1 MDEFKQLIAITE
13 TLIGPNGCPWDQK
26 QTFESLRSSVHEEVH
41 ELIEAIDLGDPEKII
56 EELGDLFFNAIFF
69 CKVAEKEGKFNTE
82 QVLSL
87 LIEKLIRR
95 HPHVFGDVKIDNLDA
110 LYKQWES
117 IKQQEKGKEDRL
129 SELDSIP
136 KGLPSLSRATKMMK
150 KFKKSEYKEEVDKN
164 QRAEEIDHEQKFGQ
178 ALYKLAKEASA
189 QGIDPENALRKILN
203 QKENQ
208 FREWEKKR

>member
-1 MDEFKQLIAITE
+1 MDEFKKLIEITE

-41 ELIEAIDLGDPEKII
+41 ELIEAIDLNDPDKII

-69 CKVAEKEGKFNTE
+69 CKVGEKEGKFKTE
-82 QVLSL
+82 QVLNI

-95 HPHVFGDVKIDNLDA
+95 HPHVFGDVKIDDYDA

-117 IKQQEKGKEDRL
+117 IKQQEKGKEHRS

-150 KFKKSEYKEEVDKN
+150 KFKKAGYKESEVQTDD
-164 QRAEEIDHEQKFGQ
+164 AESKIGLELYTLAQK
-178 ALYKLAKEASA
+178 A
-189 QGIDPENALRKILN
+189 QELGIDPEDALRKLLN
-203 QKENQ
+203 QHEKR
-208 FREWEKKR
+208 FREWEIKK